1 MNKNVVI
8 ILIGGFFIAVL
19 VAIMVQAMLGGGKKE
34 VTVTE
39 ERIQILV
46 AAKDLTVGRIVKD
59 GDFKWQ
65 EWPEDSMFVGAVM
78 RDGTQKPIEAA
89 QGKLLRSLS
98 EGQPVHTAL
107 VVKDDAGKFL
117 AANIAKGMRAV
128 SISVSKTLLADRM
141 IRPGDNIDLMVT
153 YRVRVNT
160 RSNPE
165 AQSLVNRY
173 ATETVLE
180 NIRILAIDRNDTAA
194 VDEEVDGK
202 KKKKKSS
209 AKKAILTL
217 EVSPENAEKLL
228 LAQKM
233 GSIGIALR
241 SIGDDTDPASDQA
254 TTDVGLSRV
263 MTKLTEMNNV
273 SSSIRIYSG
282 DNMSE
287 VRARNAQEPNNVDFS
302 IEEAPLFEPKIIIDS
317 SALEGLAND
326 Q

>member
-1 MNKNVVI
+1 MNKNVII

-34 VTVTE
+34 VVMNE
-39 ERIQILV
+39 KRIQILV
-46 AAKDLTVGRIVKD
+46 AAKDLTVGRIVKE

-65 EWPEDSMFVGAVM
+65 DWPEDSMFVGAVI
-78 RDGTQKPIEAA
+78 RDGSEKPIEAA

-98 EGQPVHTAL
+98 QGQPVHTAL
-107 VVKDDAGKFL
+107 VVEDDGGKFL
-117 AANIAKGMRAV
+117 SANIAKGMRAV
-128 SISVSKTLLADRM
+128 SISVSKTILADRM
-141 IRPGDNIDLMVT
+141 IRPADYIDIILT
-153 YRVRVNT
+153 HSVRVDSRN
-160 RSNPE
+160 NAE
-165 AQSLVNRY
+165 AGNLINRY
-173 ATETVLE
+173 ATETILE
-180 NIRILAIDRNDTAA
+180 NIKILAIDRDDTSA

-202 KKKKKSS
+202 KNKKKSS

-217 EVSPENAEKLL
+217 EVSPDNAEKLL

-233 GSIGIALR
+233 GSLGIALR
-241 SIGDDTDPASDQA
+241 SIGDDADPASDQA

-282 DNMSE
+282 DNMNE
-287 VRARNAQEPNNVDFS
+287 VRPRNAQEPNSVDFS
-302 IEEAPLFEPKIIIDS
+302 MEDAPLIEPKIIIDS
-317 SALEGLAND
+317 SALEGLANE